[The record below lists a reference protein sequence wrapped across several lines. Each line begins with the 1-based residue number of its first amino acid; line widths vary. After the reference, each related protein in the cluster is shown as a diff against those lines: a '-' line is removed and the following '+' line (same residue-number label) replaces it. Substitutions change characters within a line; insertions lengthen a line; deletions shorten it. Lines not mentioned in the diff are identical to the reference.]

1 MVSSTRALA
10 LLACLATG
18 HAMAVSPRNAAS
30 HATAAPSYVAQP
42 ERAAAVKEAF
52 DRAWDGYYKY
62 AFPHDSLKPISKGF
76 SDELLVTA
84 ASVHRAR
91 LADCCQGPD
100 GEPVPS
106 MP

>member
-10 LLACLATG
+10 LLACLAHG
-18 HAMAVSPRNAAS
+18 HAAAVSPRDAPS
-30 HATAAPSYVAQP
+30 HVRAAPSYVAHP

-52 DRAWDGYYKY
+52 DRSWDGYYQY
-62 AFPHDSLKPISKGF
+62 AFPHDSLLPISKGF

-91 LADCCQGPD
+91 LADYHKGPD
-100 GEPVPS
+100 GAPVPS
-106 MP
+106 TP